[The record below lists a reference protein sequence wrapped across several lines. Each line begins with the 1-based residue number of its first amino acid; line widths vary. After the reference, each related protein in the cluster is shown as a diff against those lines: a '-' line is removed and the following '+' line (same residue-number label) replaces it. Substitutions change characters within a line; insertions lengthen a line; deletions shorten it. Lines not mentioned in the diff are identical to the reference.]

1 MDNIEVII
9 CTLESELKLHEG
21 KVYIPV
27 NRQILEDIVRSLK
40 DEQEAKL
47 VELVA
52 PKLTT
57 KRTTKRTT
65 KKN

>member
-1 MDNIEVII
+1 MNKGEII
-9 CTLESELKLHEG
+9 YALENELKLHEG
-21 KVYIPV
+21 KVYVPI

-40 DEQEAKL
+40 EEQEAKQ

-52 PKLTT
+52 PKLTA

>member
-1 MDNIEVII
+1 MNKGEVIYA
-9 CTLESELKLHEG
+9 LENELKLHEG

-40 DEQEAKL
+40 EEQETKPTA
-47 VELVA
+47 
-52 PKLTT
+52 

>member
-1 MDNIEVII
+1 MDKREII
-9 CTLESELKLHEG
+9 INALESELKLHEG
-21 KVYIPV
+21 KVYVPV

-40 DEQEAKL
+40 EEQEAKL

>member
-1 MDNIEVII
+1 MNKGEVIYA
-9 CTLESELKLHEG
+9 LENELKLHEG
-21 KVYIPV
+21 KVYVPI
-27 NRQILEDIVRSLK
+27 NRQILEDVVRSLK
-40 DEQEAKL
+40 EEQEVKH

-52 PKLTT
+52 TKPTA

>member
-21 KVYIPV
+21 KVYVPV
-27 NRQILEDIVRSLK
+27 NRQILEDVVRSLK
-40 DEQEAKL
+40 EEQEAKQ
-47 VELVA
+47 VELVVTK
-52 PKLTT
+52 PT

>member
-1 MDNIEVII
+1 MNKGEII
-9 CTLESELKLHEG
+9 YAIESELNLHEG
-21 KVYIPV
+21 KIYVPV

-40 DEQEAKL
+40 EEQETKPTA
-47 VELVA
+47 
-52 PKLTT
+52 

>member
-1 MDNIEVII
+1 MDNREVII
-9 CTLESELKLHEG
+9 CALESELKLHEG
-21 KVYIPV
+21 KVYIPI

-40 DEQEAKL
+40 EEQEAKQ

-52 PKLTT
+52 PKLTA